1 MKSKP
6 GVCLFFR
13 LYLLFLLFLPPFFFS
28 PLNREKAERV
38 NDPNVEYIDFND
50 FKGNGKYAPEKDN
63 NNNTDSSSSSTNIVT
78 SYSEEL
84 TKAQNIL
91 LESHQVGRISSI
103 DFLYECLLIF

>member
-63 NNNTDSSSSSTNIVT
+63 KDYIDSSSSANIVT

-103 DFLYECLLIF
+103 DFLSECLLIF